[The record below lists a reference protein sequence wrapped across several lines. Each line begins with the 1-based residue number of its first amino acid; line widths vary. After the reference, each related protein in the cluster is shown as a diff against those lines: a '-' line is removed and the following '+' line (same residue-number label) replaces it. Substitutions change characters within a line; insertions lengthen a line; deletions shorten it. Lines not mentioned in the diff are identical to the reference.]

1 MAGSDVELDVVVVGG
16 GPAGLSAALW
26 LARYRRRVR
35 VYDAGGPRNE
45 PTWAVHG
52 YPGLPEIEPVELRR
66 RLRDQALGAGAEYV
80 ARTVTAVEGEKG
92 AFRVVCAEGDVAW
105 AKRVLLAYGRRDT
118 IPDLPGLAEVYGSA
132 AFHCPDCDGP
142 SLAGARVGVLGY
154 NRSGAAL
161 ALYLLTWTRDLVLL
175 AHQRARELDPD
186 TENMLRD
193 HGIRTRPSPV
203 ARLLTSGGRLLAVE
217 LEDGTREPLDGLF
230 VHPGSAPACGIAA
243 DLHCEFDESGHVR
256 TNAALES
263 SVPGVYAAGDVAG
276 HPHLVIHAAAQGVLA
291 ALAIHR
297 SLLPEEYRL

>member
-35 VYDAGGPRNE
+35 VYDAGDPRNE

-118 IPDLPGLAEVYGSA
+118 IPDLLGLAEVYGSA

-175 AHQRARELDPD
+175 AHGRARKLSPEVERLLR
-186 TENMLRD
+186 EN
-193 HGIRTRPSPV
+193 GIRARTSPV
-203 ARLLTSGGRLLAVE
+203 KRLHVDGDRLLAAE

-230 VHPGSAPACGIAA
+230 VHLGSEPACSIAA
-243 DLHCEFDESGHVR
+243 DLHCELGPGGQIR
-256 TNAALES
+256 TNAAQES
-263 SVPGVYAAGDVAG
+263 SVPGIYAAGDIAG
-276 HPHLVIHAAAQGVLA
+276 HPHLVISAAAQGVLA
-291 ALAIHR
+291 ALSIHR
-297 SLLPEEYRL
+297 SLLPHEFRL